1 MKMSQTV
8 GKVLVYSSISQCMHA
23 KSLPMNT
30 ELRRVGTWDRERAE
44 GSEKFKGVVRLQLM
58 F

>member
-1 MKMSQTV
+1 MSQTV

-30 ELRRVGTWDRERAE
+30 ELRRVGTCIERAE

>member
-8 GKVLVYSSISQCMHA
+8 GKVLVYSGMSQCMHA

-30 ELRRVGTWDRERAE
+30 ELRRVGTCIEREQKAQRN
-44 GSEKFKGVVRLQLM
+44 SKGLCS
-58 F
+58 FS

>member
-30 ELRRVGTWDRERAE
+30 ELRRVGTCIERERGCAA
-44 GSEKFKGVVRLQLM
+44 SANVLKCEK
-58 F
+58 